1 MSTKSTGTHGAGTG
15 AATGSIGSG
24 PAPSVRPNGRR
35 GFGFSG
41 TFFWIEV
48 GRMARNGYTLAFTI
62 VMPVVMYVIFG
73 ATPEY
78 GKIDIGNGNVSFS
91 VMVSMAAYG
100 VATSMTSL
108 TSLAATEAQQGWGRQ
123 LALTPSGLRGYA
135 SVKICVA
142 LFYSALS
149 LGAVF
154 LTGVLTGAA
163 GDTPAVWLSTALITL
178 GVGLIYGLFGL
189 GVGLIFPSDAA
200 SGLAAMTLTLFAFFG
215 NVFMPLAG
223 VMLDIAHYTPLY
235 GYVALARWPLS
246 EGYLS
251 DGSLDPLW
259 GLLLNVAAWT
269 AVFVALVMVGLRR
282 SRGRH

>member
-1 MSTKSTGTHGAGTG
+1 MSTHTNAAAA
-15 AATGSIGSG
+15 AATGQPTPGQPTPG
-24 PAPSVRPNGRR
+24 QR
-35 GFGFSG
+35 GLGFSA
-41 TFFWIEV
+41 TFFWIEAA
-48 GRMARNGYTLAFTI
+48 RMARNGYTLAFTI

-78 GKIDIGNGNVSFS
+78 GTMDAGNGNVSFS

-123 LALTPSGLRGYA
+123 LALTPAGLRGYA
-135 SVKICVA
+135 AVKVAVA
-142 LFYSALS
+142 LFYSAIS
-149 LGAVF
+149 VAAVF
-154 LTGVLTGAA
+154 LTGALTGAA
-163 GDTPAVWLSTALITL
+163 MDTAGGWLATAGIIL

-200 SGLAAMTLTLFAFFG
+200 SGLASMTLTLFAFFG
-215 NVFMPLAG
+215 NVFMPLSG

-246 EGYLS
+246 EGHLS
-251 DGSLDPLW
+251 DGSQDPLW
-259 GLLLNVAAWT
+259 ALILNVVAWT
-269 AVFVALVMVGLRR
+269 AVFVGLVILGLRR
-282 SRGRH
+282 SRARH

>member
-1 MSTKSTGTHGAGTG
+1 MSTPTSGATATATATRAASGAGL
-15 AATGSIGSG
+15 
-24 PAPSVRPNGRR
+24 
-35 GFGFSG
+35 GFSA
-41 TFFWIEV
+41 TFFWIEI
-48 GRMARNGYTLAFTI
+48 GRMARNGYTLVFTI

-73 ATPEY
+73 ATPAY
-78 GKIDIGNGNVSFS
+78 GKIDVGHGNVSFS

-123 LALTPSGLRGYA
+123 LALTPLGLRGYA
-135 SVKICVA
+135 TVKVCVA
-142 LFYSALS
+142 LFYSAIS
-149 LGAVF
+149 VAAVF
-154 LTGVLTGAA
+154 LTGVLTGASIDGA
-163 GDTPAVWLSTALITL
+163 GRWGGTALLIL

-223 VMLDIAHYTPLY
+223 VMLDIAHFTPLY

-246 EGYLS
+246 EGYVS
-251 DGSLDPLW
+251 DGVQDPMWALM
-259 GLLLNVAAWT
+259 LNVAVWT
-269 AVFVALVMVGLRR
+269 AIFIGLVMLGLRR
-282 SRGRH
+282 SRSRH